1 LSPVWK
7 LEKAHNPKVAGSN
20 PAPATIIHGI
30 SMTYKAIMDNGGD
43 ISNNFLTE
51 FSKVAQ
57 RPISVKNQ
65 SVDNYQI
72 SFWKKSENQIFW
84 KK

>member
-1 LSPVWK
+1 
-7 LEKAHNPKVAGSN
+7 
-20 PAPATIIHGI
+20 
-30 SMTYKAIMDNGGD
+30 MTYKAIMDNGGD